1 LRRGQNDGPGTVAWR
16 TRMAS
21 EALYRERAKHECV
34 NAHLRN
40 CGVVRLLVRG
50 QEKVRAV
57 LLWFAMANNLL
68 GASALR
74 SAAAKP
80 VAAPSG

>member
-1 LRRGQNDGPGTVAWR
+1 MR
-16 TRMAS
+16 S
-21 EALYRERAKHECV
+21 EAGKAVYRERGMHECV

-57 LLWFAMANNLL
+57 LLWFAVAHNLMRGL
-68 GASALR
+68 ALR
-74 SAAAKP
+74 NAAAQP
-80 VAAPSG
+80 MAAASG